1 MKPKEEPWSWV
12 YEVMITCEKEKK
24 SLWVTLRTSKII
36 IIKMLFLGW
45 IFWILWN
52 MKRFTSVSIW
62 NQQTLD
68 SPRSPSFIFFNLH
81 QQPVG
86 AHPRLR
92 YMWRRSWE
100 RPLRTAS
107 KTDAKLPKPRSLNS
121 IEKKIKWINRE
132 ELNFIYIKPNRR
144 RRETINNSFDCRWLT
159 LQNCQREKRNRLS
172 EHKIRS
178 IIDRKFY
185 TDQKKL
191 I

>member
-1 MKPKEEPWSWV
+1 MSDIENIQNHNYQDDLSRMDYLNPLEYKKIYDSLDMKSTKLTNWV
-12 YEVMITCEKEKK
+12 
-24 SLWVTLRTSKII
+24 
-36 IIKMLFLGW
+36 
-45 IFWILWN
+45 
-52 MKRFTSVSIW
+52 
-62 NQQTLD
+62 D

-100 RPLRTAS
+100 RPLRIAS

-132 ELNFIYIKPNRR
+132 ELRFIYIKPNRR
-144 RRETINNSFDCRWLT
+144 RRETIKNSFDCRWLT
-159 LQNCQREKRNRLS
+159 LQNRLLEKRNRLS

-185 TDQKKL
+185 TDQKTDL
-191 I
+191 ER